1 VLQVH
6 ELLSLEHQQQQP
18 SLLDVNFT
26 SRALFLRTPLHVACE
41 EEHLEIIA
49 LLLAHPQINV
59 NARSMGGATPFL
71 SIYSTGAV
79 SSDVVRLLLADPRVD
94 VDLPDH
100 DGFTPVWWIA
110 MSGSYQTLRW
120 LVASGRRFDH
130 QTPGTLRTGEV
141 LTPLEIAQKEKKFLI
156 VKLLEGYHWHPEA
169 VTHRVRL
176 DLGIQEAQVA
186 ELFAHVVFVC
196 DEYLTVVPQ
205 QQQQQ
210 QQQQSPPAVTVKG
223 QWKERGMGVE
233 KDKEREAVRQEKMK
247 AARFFMLVSRLP
259 MELQMVVCNLAH
271 DSPRLSVLTQE
282 SERAFKSLALVG
294 YFWL

>member
-1 VLQVH
+1 MLQVQ
-6 ELLSLEHQQQQP
+6 ELLSVDQQQQP
-18 SLLDVNFT
+18 GLFDVNFT
-26 SRALFLRTPLHVACE
+26 SRALSLRTPLHVACQ
-41 EEHLEIIA
+41 EEHLEIMR

-59 NARSMGGATPFL
+59 NARSMAGTPFL
-71 SIYSTGAV
+71 SICTTGTV

-130 QTPGTLRTGEV
+130 QSPGTLRTGEV
-141 LTPLEIAQKEKKFLI
+141 LTPLEIAQKEKRFLI
-156 VKLLEGYHWHPEA
+156 AKLLEGFHWHPEA

-196 DEYLTVVPQ
+196 DEYLAVVPQ

-210 QQQQSPPAVTVKG
+210 QPPPAVVTVKG
-223 QWKERGMGVE
+223 Q
-233 KDKEREAVRQEKMK
+233 
-247 AARFFMLVSRLP
+247 
-259 MELQMVVCNLAH
+259 
-271 DSPRLSVLTQE
+271 
-282 SERAFKSLALVG
+282 
-294 YFWL
+294 